1 MQEEQQDKV
10 ADYLRRVTVELR
22 RTRERVL
29 ELEQKHSEPIAIVG
43 MSCRFPGGVVTPE
56 QLWDV
61 VSSERD
67 VVSPF
72 PTDRGWDISSLRAGA
87 SLAQEGGFLAD
98 LASFD
103 ASFFGISPR
112 EALGMDPQQR
122 LMLELTWEAL
132 ERAGLDPAG
141 LRGSPTGVF
150 VGTNGQDYADLV
162 SVDGDGHASTGLI
175 ASVLS
180 GRLSYT
186 FGFEGPA
193 VSVDTAC
200 SSSSVATHLAMQAL
214 RSGECSLA
222 LAGGVTIMATPHAFV
237 EFTLQRGLA
246 ADGRCKAFSDSADG
260 VGWSEGAGMLVL
272 ERLSDAVAAG
282 HRVLGLLRGS
292 AVNQDGASNGLT
304 APNGPS
310 QQRVIRA
317 ALASAGLSVGDV
329 DAVEAHGTGT
339 SLGDPIEA
347 AALIATYGQDRSVP
361 LYVGSIKSN
370 IGHTQAAAGV
380 ASVIKVVQAMRHGV
394 LPRTLHVTSPSS
406 HVDWSAGSVS
416 LLTSST
422 PWPSVDR
429 PRRIGISSFG
439 VSGTNSHLILEAPP
453 APELSDLP
461 EMMGVGGGSPQGARE
476 SGSIPSGD
484 AADLA
489 AVDVAVAGVPWLVSA
504 KSDAALS
511 GQVAQLGSTQGD
523 AKDVGYSLSLRTVF
537 DHRAVILDGA
547 EIARG
552 TAGEKQLA
560 MLFTGQGSQRLGMG
574 RELYEA
580 FPGFREAFDEVA
592 QHLDVRDV
600 MWGADADAL
609 NQTGNAQPALF
620 TLQVALYRL
629 VESFGIKPGHLAGHS
644 IGEIG
649 AAHIAGVFSL
659 EDACTLISARASL
672 MQALPS
678 GGVMIA
684 LQATEA
690 EVTPHLTPGVS
701 IAAINGPDSLVI
713 AGVEDEARAIVGRF
727 EGRKTKQLPVS
738 HAFHSPLMDPMLNDF
753 RNAIDAITFHAPEIP
768 MAGDVTNPEYWV
780 RHVRDTVRFHN
791 TVHAL
796 GDKTFLEI
804 GPDGVLS
811 ALVDGGIPALRKDKP
826 EVLATITALARLHV
840 TGTSV
845 DWTPFF
851 DGGTR
856 VDLPTYAFQRQRFW
870 PSTAKTVDASGLG
883 LTAVGH
889 PLLGAEVELAEG
901 QGVLFTSRLSI
912 ATQPWLADHVVGG
925 RMLFPGTAFVEL
937 ALCAGGELGLDRLD
951 ELTLSAPLVLDDPV
965 QLQVAVGAPDS
976 TGRRAIAVYSRL
988 DPDTPW
994 LEHCTGFLA
1003 SGTSSTDLDTA
1014 VWPPAG
1020 AEAVA
1025 LEGFYDRFAD
1035 NGFAYGPAFQ
1045 GLRAAWKLGDDVYA
1059 EVAVAEDT
1067 DRYGLHPALLD
1078 AALHAADLSTSDG
1091 GMPFVWQGVSLHAT
1105 GASALRVRIRPQG
1118 GSFAV
1123 TATDPNGTPV
1133 VSVDS
1138 LVTRPLPAA
1147 DAGIAR
1153 EALFHVD
1160 WTPVALP
1167 AESVE
1172 VEVEHVV
1179 SDGSPVEAAHA
1190 LTSLVL
1196 ARIQQWIADERQD
1209 RLAFVT
1215 RPGDLGAAAV
1225 WGLVRSAQTEHPGRF
1240 VLVESDGD
1248 VPPEIFAL
1256 DEPQVRFLRGEAFVP
1271 RLARLAP
1278 ADGFSWQGRVL
1289 ITGGTGGLGLVIAR
1303 HLVVTHGVRD
1313 LLLVSRRG
1321 EADVAELEALG
1332 ASVIVEAC
1340 DVSDR
1345 SAVADLLARH
1355 EVRAVVHTA
1364 GVLDDGVVESLTPDR
1379 VDTVLRPKV
1388 DAAWHLHELTVDLD
1402 AFVVFSS
1409 VAGTIGTAGQ
1419 GNYAAANAF
1428 LDALMEHRRHA
1439 GLPGTSL
1446 AWGPWIAGMLSGADA
1461 ERMARTGIPGI
1472 TVEQGVE
1479 LFDAAIGARNAVPVR
1494 LDLPVLRGRGDIPPM
1509 LRGLIKTRPRR
1520 LVAGSDT
1527 AVSLTSRLAGL
1538 DETARREA
1546 LLDLVRGQVAT
1557 VLGHA
1562 GTDEIDP
1569 GRAFQSLGFDSLT
1582 AVELR
1587 NQLTAVTG
1595 LRLPA
1600 TLIFDYPNSGVLA
1613 SYLRD
1618 ELFGSGAVIPVAAG
1632 TSPVSDDPIVIV
1644 GMACRYPGG
1653 VSSPEDLWR
1662 LVVDGVDAVTDFP
1675 VNRGW
1680 DVDSLYDP
1688 DPDHIGTS
1696 YTRSGGFLHDAPLF
1710 DPAFFGM
1717 SPREALSTDS
1727 QQRLLLETA
1736 WESLERA
1743 GIDPVSLRGS
1753 ATGVFA
1759 GVMYTDY
1766 SVVISGSEFEGYQ
1779 SMGSAGT
1786 FASGRVSYTFGF
1798 EGPAVTVDTAC
1809 SSSLVALHLAASALR
1824 NGECSLALAGGVT
1837 VMSTPSTFVEFSRQR
1852 GLSADGRCKSFSNA
1866 ADGVGW
1872 SEGVGL
1878 LVLERQSDAL
1888 RNGHTVLAVV
1898 RGSAINQDGASNGLT
1913 APNGPSQQ
1921 RVIRSALASAGLSV
1935 ADVDVVEAHGTGT
1948 TLGDPIEAQ
1957 ALLAVYGQDRPS
1969 PLLLGSIKSNIGHS
1983 QAAAGVA
1990 GVIKMVHAMHH
2001 GLVPATLHVDEPS
2014 THVDWDAGDVT
2025 LVTTQTDWPA
2035 VSRPR
2040 RAGVSSFGV
2049 SGTNAH
2055 VILEAATPSSVSV
2068 DNSAPVDRSPVV
2080 DLGAPDLSVSRG
2092 IIGVGTSFSPGGGQ
2106 SGSIPSGGA
2115 AEGVP
2120 WLVSAKSVA
2129 SLDAQI
2135 DRVRGLAGDPVD
2147 IGFSLALKTRFDYRA
2162 AMLDGEVVAK
2172 GVVSGKP
2179 LAVVFSGQG
2188 SQRLDMGRGLYEA
2201 FPVFARAL
2209 DEVLEHL
2216 DVRDVMW
2223 GEDADILNQTGF
2235 AQPAIFA
2242 VEVALFRLLES
2253 FGVKPA
2259 QLAGHSV
2266 GEIAAAHVAGVL
2278 SLEDACRLVAAR
2290 ASLMQ
2295 ALPGGGAMVS
2305 VVASEEEVRAH
2316 LTDGVSIAAVNGPRS
2331 VVVAG
2336 VEEEVLAVA
2345 ARWKSKRLKVSHAF
2359 HSPLMEPMLDDF
2371 REAISG
2377 LRFNEPSIPIS
2388 ASGDVTT
2395 VDYWVE
2401 PRP

>member
-43 MSCRFPGGVVTPE
+43 MSCRFPGGVTTPE

-61 VSSERD
+61 VASERD
-67 VVSPF
+67 VISAF
-72 PTDRGWDISSLRAGA
+72 PGDRGWDLSSLRAGA

-103 ASFFGISPR
+103 ADFFGISPR

-122 LMLELTWEAL
+122 MMLELTWEAL
-132 ERAGLDPAG
+132 ERAGFDPSS
-141 LRGSPTGVF
+141 LRGSQTGVF

-193 VSVDTAC
+193 VSIDTAC
-200 SSSSVATHLAMQAL
+200 SSSSVAMHLAMQAL

-260 VGWSEGAGMLVL
+260 VGWSEGAGLLVL
-272 ERLSDAVAAG
+272 EKLSDAVAHG
-282 HRVLGLLRGS
+282 HQVLGLLRGS

-317 ALASAGLSVGDV
+317 ALASAGLSASDV

-347 AALIATYGQDRSVP
+347 AALIATYGQDRSTP

-394 LPRTLHVTSPSS
+394 LPRTLHITAPSG
-406 HVDWSAGSVS
+406 HVDWSAGAVS
-416 LLTSST
+416 LLTSATS
-422 PWPSVDR
+422 WPSVDR
-429 PRRIGISSFG
+429 PRRVGISSFG
-439 VSGTNSHLILEAPP
+439 VSGTNSHLILEAPS

-461 EMMGVGGGSPQGARE
+461 EMIGMGGGSPQGADQ
-476 SGSIPSGD
+476 SVSIPN
-484 AADLA
+484 
-489 AVDVAVAGVPWLVSA
+489 VPWLVSA
-504 KSDAALS
+504 RSAAALD
-511 GQVAQLGSTQGD
+511 GQIAQLAGVAAD
-523 AKDVGYSLSLRTVF
+523 AKDIGLALSSRTLF
-537 DHRAVILDGA
+537 DHRAVLLDGA

-552 TAGEKQLA
+552 TATEKQLA

-580 FPGFREAFDEVA
+580 FPVFRTAFDEVA
-592 QHLDVRDV
+592 QHLEGIREV
-600 MWGADADAL
+600 MWGDDAEAL
-609 NQTGNAQPALF
+609 NQTGNAQPAIF
-620 TLQVALYRL
+620 ALQVALYRL
-629 VESFGIKPGHLAGHS
+629 AESFGVRADHLAGHS
-644 IGEIG
+644 IGEIA
-649 AAHIAGVFSL
+649 AAHVAGVLSL
-659 EDACTLISARASL
+659 EDAAKLVKARAEL
-672 MQALPS
+672 MQALPT

-701 IAAINGPDSLVI
+701 IAVINGPDSLVI
-713 AGVEDEARAIVGRF
+713 AGIEDEARAVVARF

-738 HAFHSPLMDPMLNDF
+738 HAFHSPLMDPMLDDF
-753 RNAIDAITFHAPEIP
+753 RTAISGISFNNPTIP
-768 MAGDVTNPEYWV
+768 MVGDVANAEYWV
-780 RHVRDTVRFHN
+780 RHVRNTVRFHD
-791 TVHAL
+791 TVTGL
-796 GDKTFLEI
+796 GDKRFLEI

-811 ALVDGGIPALRKDKP
+811 ALVGGIPTLRRDRSEP
-826 EVLATITALARLHV
+826 LTVITALARLNV
-840 TGTSV
+840 KGTDV
-845 DWTPFF
+845 DWKPFF
-851 DGGTR
+851 EGGQR
-856 VDLPTYAFQRQRFW
+856 VDLPTYAFQRRRFW
-870 PSTAKTVDASGLG
+870 PSTAKNADASGLG

-889 PLLGAEVELAEG
+889 PLLGAAVELAEG
-901 QGVLFTSRLSI
+901 QGVLFTSRLST

-925 RMLFPGTAFVEL
+925 RVLFPGTAFVEL
-937 ALCAGGELGLDRLD
+937 ALRAGDELGLDRLD
-951 ELTLSAPLVLDDPV
+951 ELTLSAPLVLDAPV
-965 QLQVAVGAPDS
+965 QVQVAIGAPDG
-976 TGRRAIAVYSRL
+976 TGRRSIAVYSRL

-1003 SGTSSTDLDTA
+1003 SDTVNTDFDTT

-1020 AEAVA
+1020 AEPVA
-1025 LEGFYDRFAD
+1025 LEGFYERFAD
-1035 NGFAYGPAFQ
+1035 NGFAYGPAFR
-1045 GLRAAWKLGDDVYA
+1045 GLRAAWRHGDDVYA
-1059 EVAVAEDT
+1059 EVAIT
-1067 DRYGLHPALLD
+1067 DETDHFGLHPALLD
-1078 AALHAADLSTSDG
+1078 AALHAADLGTSEG
-1091 GMPFVWQGVSLHAT
+1091 GMPFAWQGVSLHAT

-1118 GSFAV
+1118 ESFAV
-1123 TATDPNGTPV
+1123 TATDSNGTPV

-1138 LVTRPLPAA
+1138 LVTRPLPTGI

-1167 AESVE
+1167 AETAE

-1179 SDGSPVEAAHA
+1179 SGGSPAESAHT
-1190 LTSLVL
+1190 LTSQVL
-1196 ARIQQWIADERQD
+1196 ARLQQWIADERQD

-1240 VLVESDGD
+1240 VLVEADGD
-1248 VPPEIFAL
+1248 VPAEVFAL
-1256 DEPQVRFLRGEAFVP
+1256 DEPQVRLRAGEAFVP
-1271 RLARLAP
+1271 RLARLTP
-1278 ADGFSWQGRVL
+1278 AGGFSWQGKVL

-1303 HLVVTHGVRD
+1303 HLVATHGVRD

-1321 EADVAELEALG
+1321 EADVTGLEALG
-1332 ASVIVEAC
+1332 ANVIVEAC

-1345 SAVADLLARH
+1345 AQVANLLARH

-1364 GVLDDGVVESLTPDR
+1364 GVLDDGIVESLTPER

-1388 DAAWHLHELTVDLD
+1388 DAAWHLHELTTNLD

-1428 LDALMEHRRHA
+1428 LDALMDHRRAA

-1472 TVEQGVE
+1472 TVEQGIE
-1479 LFDAAIGARNAVPVR
+1479 LFDAAVNAGNAVPVR

-1509 LRGLIKTRPRR
+1509 LRGLIRTRPRR

-1527 AVSLTSRLAGL
+1527 AASLTGRLAGL
-1538 DETARREA
+1538 DETARLEA

-1600 TLIFDYPNSGVLA
+1600 TLVFDYPNAGVLA
-1613 SYLRD
+1613 GYLRD
-1618 ELFGSGAVIPVAAG
+1618 ELFGSATVIPSVDLRAAVA
-1632 TSPVSDDPIVIV
+1632 DDPIVIV

-1653 VSSPEDLWR
+1653 VTSPEDLWR
-1662 LVVDGVDAVTDFP
+1662 LVADGVDAVTGFP

-1680 DVDSLYDP
+1680 DIDSLYHP
-1688 DPDHIGTS
+1688 DPDHLGTS

-1717 SPREALSTDS
+1717 SPREALATDS

-1743 GIDPVSLRGS
+1743 GIDPASLRGS

-1809 SSSLVALHLAASALR
+1809 SSSLVALHLAAQALR

-1852 GLSADGRCKSFSNA
+1852 GLSADGRCKSFADA

-1921 RVIRSALASAGLSV
+1921 RVIRSALANAGLTV

-1969 PLLLGSIKSNIGHS
+1969 PLLLGSIKSNIGHT

-2014 THVDWDAGDVT
+2014 THVDWEAGDLT
-2025 LVTTQTDWPA
+2025 LVTSPTGWPA

-2055 VILEAATPSSVSV
+2055 VILEAP
-2068 DNSAPVDRSPVV
+2068 
-2080 DLGAPDLSVSRG
+2080 
-2092 IIGVGTSFSPGGGQ
+2092 
-2106 SGSIPSGGA
+2106 
-2115 AEGVP
+2115 
-2120 WLVSAKSVA
+2120 
-2129 SLDAQI
+2129 
-2135 DRVRGLAGDPVD
+2135 
-2147 IGFSLALKTRFDYRA
+2147 
-2162 AMLDGEVVAK
+2162 
-2172 GVVSGKP
+2172 
-2179 LAVVFSGQG
+2179 
-2188 SQRLDMGRGLYEA
+2188 
-2201 FPVFARAL
+2201 
-2209 DEVLEHL
+2209 
-2216 DVRDVMW
+2216 
-2223 GEDADILNQTGF
+2223 
-2235 AQPAIFA
+2235 
-2242 VEVALFRLLES
+2242 
-2253 FGVKPA
+2253 
-2259 QLAGHSV
+2259 
-2266 GEIAAAHVAGVL
+2266 
-2278 SLEDACRLVAAR
+2278 
-2290 ASLMQ
+2290 
-2295 ALPGGGAMVS
+2295 
-2305 VVASEEEVRAH
+2305 
-2316 LTDGVSIAAVNGPRS
+2316 
-2331 VVVAG
+2331 
-2336 VEEEVLAVA
+2336 
-2345 ARWKSKRLKVSHAF
+2345 
-2359 HSPLMEPMLDDF
+2359 
-2371 REAISG
+2371 
-2377 LRFNEPSIPIS
+2377 S
-2388 ASGDVTT
+2388 ASGIVG
-2395 VDYWVE
+2395 
-2401 PRP
+2401 PA